1 MQVRMYRDMIDSHGD
16 VVFEAGKILSTIG
29 NSDHKPYLVEDKDY
43 MVINVTN
50 HAREY
55 DDGSCS
61 RDA

>member
-1 MQVRMYRDMIDSHGD
+1 MIDIHGD

-29 NSDHKPYLVEDKDY
+29 NSDYEPYLVEDKDY
-43 MVINVTN
+43 RVITVTN

-61 RDA
+61 RGA